1 MLDAEGT
8 SDQND
13 GGTNN
18 MDLPSEMNRDFTVQG
33 QRKDDTIFLKLRIAD
48 STGSPFFLFHFLAFS
63 QKKKILPFT
72 ALKLRKF
79 HMGQVIFET
88 STFHLISVK
97 TLQLLLLVKWSKS
110 WI

>member
-18 MDLPSEMNRDFTVQG
+18 MDLPSEMSRDFTVQG

-48 STGSPFFLFHFLAFS
+48 STGSPFFLLHFFQCASLS
-63 QKKKILPFT
+63 VKKKNYY
-72 ALKLRKF
+72 
-79 HMGQVIFET
+79 H
-88 STFHLISVK
+88 
-97 TLQLLLLVKWSKS
+97 LQLLN
-110 WI
+110 